1 MSAYDDFE
9 AISAYLDGEATTDE
23 VTRIEGSPEL
33 LGQVA
38 ELRALALLG
47 SAPVSYP
54 SDAVRDSAIAA
65 ALAVS
70 ATAPNVTSLTAAKAQ
85 RSRVAIRWASVAAAV
100 AVVMLAVP
108 FVFSGSDSSDSF
120 SVASD
125 ITADS
130 SASAPAAEA
139 AEIAGSAAA
148 DSTSDESGD
157 AFESTAAA
165 EAPVDAQAESDEDSA
180 TDLSLE
186 FPADEPATEEAVAEE
201 SPAEIASDDAAS
213 GDGQDNNEILGR
225 RITLDQLTTTEVPND
240 VVAQLLLD
248 APPASV
254 NTDAELIP
262 CSSALGSIAESAVFT
277 IVADRDVLI
286 LVQTV
291 EGIPVYTA
299 LSLTD
304 CVVITDAEPLL

>member
-1 MSAYDDFE
+1 MSTHNDFE

-33 LGQVA
+33 LAQVA
-38 ELRALALLG
+38 ELRSLALLG
-47 SAPVSYP
+47 SAPVSFP
-54 SDAVRDSAIAA
+54 SEAVRDSAIAA

-85 RSRVAIRWASVAAAV
+85 RSRVAMRWASVAAAV

-120 SVASD
+120 SIASD

-130 SASAPAAEA
+130 GDSAAD
-139 AEIAGSAAA
+139 AEIAGSIAA
-148 DSTSDESGD
+148 DSTSDESGG
-157 AFESTAAA
+157 ALESAPAAT
-165 EAPVDAQAESDEDSA
+165 EALVDARAESNEDPA

-186 FPADEPATEEAVAEE
+186 FPEDEVYTAESVAEE
-201 SPAEIASDDAAS
+201 PPSEITFDNGVTGDDQGNS
-213 GDGQDNNEILGR
+213 GVVGR
-225 RITLDQLTTTEVPND
+225 HIMLDQLTKTDVADD
-240 VVAQLLLD
+240 VVAQLLFD
-248 APPASV
+248 APDKSD
-254 NTDAELIP
+254 NTAPEPIP
-262 CSSALGSIAESAVFT
+262 CSSALGPISESVVFT
-277 IVADRDVLI
+277 IVADRNVLI